1 MDTWMLCQKR
11 LHFLAL
17 VNRRFIPCQYDR
29 AFDMP
34 KQMLQKVN
42 DLLPCQVAAVRLGPQ
57 SDPASSRR
65 DQQCP
70 DGVDMLIV
78 LNTGSNLGSL
88 PSRCPSAFDRT
99 DQRLSVFVNKYQ
111 GRPQVMPLFLSW
123 ATHTASNVQSPDHHV
138 ERRRAAASGNSSAC
152 AATDARHHWA
162 CSVHRTTSGSNQRCE
177 PVSSNPQHC
186 RRHARFSGGS
196 SSAARF
202 AAPLSGMDGRLACGC
217 VVAWLADC
225 VPRVANVGYSGASR
239 RLLPPTRPE
248 RGRAAIAGALV
259 LDGRRVAGLFQLVSC
274 PISCHISTSSDI
286 SYSKFNSCA
295 PDANQ

>member
-1 MDTWMLCQKR
+1 MDTRILRQER

-17 VNRRFIPCQYDR
+17 VDRRFIPYQYDG

-42 DLLPCQVAAVRLGPQ
+42 DLLPRQVATVRLGPQ

-70 DGVDMLIV
+70 DGVDTLVV

-88 PSRCPSAFDRT
+88 SPWRPSAFDRT

-111 GRPQVMPLFLSW
+111 GCPQVTPLFLSW
-123 ATHTASNVQSPDHHV
+123 ATHTDSNGQSPDRHV
-138 ERRRAAASGNSSAC
+138 ERRRAVASGNSSAC

-177 PVSSNPQHC
+177 PVSSNPQHS
-186 RRHARFSGGS
+186 RRHALSFGVL

-202 AAPLSGMDGRLACGC
+202 AVSLSGADGRVAFGS

-225 VPRVANVGYSGASR
+225 VPPVANVGCSGASR
-239 RLLPPTRPE
+239 RLLPPTPLE
-248 RGRAAIAGALV
+248 CGRAAIAEELV
-259 LDGRRVAGLFQLVSC
+259 LDGWRVAGLFQLVSC
-274 PISCHISTSSDI
+274 PLSCHTSASSDI
-286 SYSKFNSCA
+286 SYSKFNR
-295 PDANQ
+295 

>member
-1 MDTWMLCQKR
+1 MDTWIPRQEH

-17 VNRRFIPCQYDR
+17 VDRRFIPYQYDG

-42 DLLPCQVAAVRLGPQ
+42 DLLPRQVATVRLGPQ

-70 DGVDMLIV
+70 DGVDMLVV

-88 PSRCPSAFDRT
+88 SPWRPSAFDWT

-111 GRPQVMPLFLSW
+111 GCPQVTPLFLSL
-123 ATHTASNVQSPDHHV
+123 ATHTASNGQSPDRHV
-138 ERRRAAASGNSSAC
+138 ERRRAVASGNSSAC
-152 AATDARHHWA
+152 AATDARHHWV

-177 PVSSNPQHC
+177 PVSSNPQHSC
-186 RRHARFSGGS
+186 RHAHFFGVL
-196 SSAARF
+196 SSAVRF
-202 AAPLSGMDGRLACGC
+202 AGSLSGADGRAAFGS

-225 VPRVANVGYSGASR
+225 APPVANVGYSGASC
-239 RLLPPTRPE
+239 RLFPPTRLE
-248 RGRAAIAGALV
+248 RGRAAIAEELV
-259 LDGRRVAGLFQLVSC
+259 LDGWRVAGLFQLVSC
-274 PISCHISTSSDI
+274 PYHATHLRVATLVIQ
-286 SYSKFNSCA
+286 NSIA
-295 PDANQ
+295 PER